1 MLATARTGAAV
12 QGGRQ
17 RAVTRRKRFAFFSHT
32 GQSGLD
38 LPQTLTPVWTFRWAK
53 IVTCPPYNVKFATP
67 QLGPGEVPLG
77 ARVGVIVAV
86 KASLRRIARRWLI
99 DRNYGYQHG
108 GTPDGG

>member
-38 LPQTLTPVWTFRWAK
+38 LPQTLAPVWTLRWAK
-53 IVTCPPYNVKFATP
+53 IVTCPPYNVEPATP
-67 QLGPGEVPLG
+67 QRGPGEVPLA
-77 ARVGVIVAV
+77 ARVGVIVEE
-86 KASLRRIARRWLI
+86 KCSQRQIARRWLS
-99 DRNYGYQHG
+99 
-108 GTPDGG
+108 